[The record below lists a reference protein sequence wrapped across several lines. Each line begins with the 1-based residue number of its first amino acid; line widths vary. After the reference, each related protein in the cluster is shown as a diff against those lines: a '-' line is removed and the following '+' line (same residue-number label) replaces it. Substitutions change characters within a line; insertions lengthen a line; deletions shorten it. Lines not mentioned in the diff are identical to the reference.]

1 MDKYLFNFKLK
12 SIFVFLLLILTINFS
27 NVSANP
33 IIIETLDK
41 LHNSL
46 QEIGS
51 RKITKDNIKKL
62 NNVIEETYDIKK
74 MSKIILGE
82 YWVNANVNQKKSFIK
97 KFTEFISSNY
107 LKRFSTISK
116 LEIKYGKIKKINEK
130 YTMAFTKLNFTKNDS
145 LEINYLLIKNNE
157 KWQIFDLL
165 LDGSISEIATKKS
178 EFSMTLK
185 KGGINSLIKM
195 LEKISN

>member
-1 MDKYLFNFKLK
+1 
-12 SIFVFLLLILTINFS
+12 
-27 NVSANP
+27 
-33 IIIETLDK
+33 
-41 LHNSL
+41 
-46 QEIGS
+46 
-51 RKITKDNIKKL
+51 
-62 NNVIEETYDIKK
+62 
-74 MSKIILGE
+74 
-82 YWVNANVNQKKSFIK
+82 
-97 KFTEFISSNY
+97 
-107 LKRFSTISK
+107 
-116 LEIKYGKIKKINEK
+116 
-130 YTMAFTKLNFTKNDS
+130 MAFTKLNFTKNDS

>member
-82 YWVNANVNQKKSFIK
+82 YWVNANINQKKSFIK